1 MGVQGVDQGG
11 AVVLVQLG
19 PLMRLEAAA
28 QPLRDARPGLALAQ
42 QGAGVTGVEMQA
54 VRAPVLA

>member
-1 MGVQGVDQGG
+1 
-11 AVVLVQLG
+11 
-19 PLMRLEAAA
+19 MRLEAAA

-42 QGAGVTGVEMQA
+42 QGAGVNGVEMQA